1 MDALNQR
8 KWDSAAR
15 AYDFMN
21 GYGPERRWEP
31 FKRRLFSLMWGKVL
45 FVAIGTGQN
54 IRFFPPG
61 RDVVGV
67 DISARMLDLARPR
80 VKAYSGTIELQHADV
95 HDLDDPDATYDQV
108 FTSCTFCSVP
118 NPVAGLSVLRRVL
131 KPGGQ
136 LHMFEHTGSR
146 YFPFNAMLNTLTPLV
161 RRFGPEL
168 NRDTVA
174 NVQRAGFEVRAV
186 DPVYLD
192 VVKMIHAVVPQ
203 GGASA
208 SP

>member
-45 FVAIGTGQN
+45 FVAIGTGQD

-61 RDVVGV
+61 QDVVGV

-80 VKAYSGTIELQHADV
+80 VKAYSGTIELRHADV

-146 YFPFNAMLNTLTPLV
+146 YFPFNAMLNMLTPLV
-161 RRFGPEL
+161 RRVGPEL

-192 VVKMIHAVVPQ
+192 VVKTITATP
-203 GGASA
+203 GA
-208 SP
+208 P